1 MSKVR
6 IAVAA
11 LSMSAAAFVGL
22 VAHEGYRDKA
32 YIPVPGDRPTLGH
45 GSTTHADGRPVKL
58 GDTTTPVKALQRTLA
73 YVQKQDMQIR
83 QCVTAPLHQAEYD
96 ELADFGYQFGIRR
109 LCESSM
115 VRLANAGDYAGSCK
129 AYLEYRF
136 AAKYDCSTLV
146 NGKPN
151 KRCWGV
157 WTRQQ
162 ERYKNCMDA
171 Q

>member
-58 GDTTTPVKALQRTLA
+58 GDTTTPTKALARTMMDVDKFEGGL
-73 YVQKQDMQIR
+73 R
-83 QCVTAPLHQAEYD
+83 QCVRVPLYQHEYD
-96 ELADFGYQFGIRR
+96 SLVQFAYNIGPDA
-109 LCESSM
+109 LCKSTLM
-115 VRLANAGDYAGSCK
+115 RKLNAGDYAGACNEMTK
-129 AYLEYRF
+129 WVYAGGR
-136 AAKYDCSTLV
+136 KVQGLV
-146 NGKPN
+146 N
-151 KRCWGV
+151 R
-157 WTRQQ
+157 REA
-162 ERYKNCMDA
+162 ERKLCLGGT
-171 Q
+171 

>member
-58 GDTTTPVKALQRTLA
+58 GDTTTPTKALARTMMDVDKFQGA
-73 YVQKQDMQIR
+73 MR
-83 QCVTAPLHQAEYD
+83 QCVRVPLYQHEYD
-96 ELADFGYQFGIRR
+96 SLVQFAYNIGSDA
-109 LCESSM
+109 LCKSTLM
-115 VRLANAGDYAGSCK
+115 RKLNAGDYEGACNEMTKWVYAGGRK
-129 AYLEYRF
+129 VQG
-136 AAKYDCSTLV
+136 LV
-146 NGKPN
+146 N
-151 KRCWGV
+151 R
-157 WTRQQ
+157 REA
-162 ERYKNCMDA
+162 ERKLCLGGT
-171 Q
+171 

>member
-58 GDTTTPVKALQRTLA
+58 GDTTTPTKALARTMMDVDKFQGA
-73 YVQKQDMQIR
+73 MR
-83 QCVTAPLHQAEYD
+83 QCVRVPLYQHEYD
-96 ELADFGYQFGIRR
+96 SLVQFAYNIGSDA
-109 LCESSM
+109 LCKSTLM
-115 VRLANAGDYAGSCK
+115 RKLNAGDYAGACNEMTK
-129 AYLEYRF
+129 WVYAGGR
-136 AAKYDCSTLV
+136 KVQGLV
-146 NGKPN
+146 N
-151 KRCWGV
+151 R
-157 WTRQQ
+157 REA
-162 ERYKNCMDA
+162 ERKLCLGGT
-171 Q
+171 

>member
-58 GDTTTPVKALQRTLA
+58 GDTTTPTKALARTMMDVDKFQGA
-73 YVQKQDMQIR
+73 MR
-83 QCVTAPLHQAEYD
+83 QCVRVPLYQHEYD
-96 ELADFGYQFGIRR
+96 SLVQFAYNIGPDA
-109 LCESSM
+109 LCKSTLM
-115 VRLANAGDYAGSCK
+115 RKLNAGDYAGACNEMTK
-129 AYLEYRF
+129 WVYAGGR
-136 AAKYDCSTLV
+136 KVQGLV
-146 NGKPN
+146 N
-151 KRCWGV
+151 R
-157 WTRQQ
+157 REA
-162 ERYKNCMDA
+162 ERKLCLGGT
-171 Q
+171 

>member
-58 GDTTTPVKALQRTLA
+58 GDTTTPTKALARTMMDVDKFQGA
-73 YVQKQDMQIR
+73 MR
-83 QCVTAPLHQAEYD
+83 QCVRVPLYQHEYD
-96 ELADFGYQFGIRR
+96 SLVQFAYNIGPDA
-109 LCESSM
+109 LCKSTLM
-115 VRLANAGDYAGSCK
+115 RKLNAGDYEGACNEMTKWVYAGGRK
-129 AYLEYRF
+129 VQG
-136 AAKYDCSTLV
+136 LV
-146 NGKPN
+146 N
-151 KRCWGV
+151 R
-157 WTRQQ
+157 REA
-162 ERYKNCMDA
+162 ERKLCLGGT
-171 Q
+171 